1 MSGTARTGTVDGD
14 PKFTQKGRIMNIP
27 TISRSKVTALLVV
40 LVTIATM
47 RSAEALPLVIKV
59 EPPIADQHC
68 DASAELSKGLRRIG
82 TQFVRGDNLTGA
94 NVPAPHWVPEVP

>member
-1 MSGTARTGTVDGD
+1 
-14 PKFTQKGRIMNIP
+14 MNIP
-27 TISRSKVTALLVV
+27 TISRSGIAAVV
-40 LVTIATM
+40 ITIVSFTTM
-47 RSAEALPLVIKV
+47 SSAEALPLVIKV

-94 NVPAPHWVPEVP
+94 NVPAPHWVPEAP